1 VGNVYELP
9 FENKSFDVVMS
20 SDFVEHVE
28 DLVTAFS
35 EMSRILKKGGLFI
48 FDTISRNESSVKI
61 FMKLEAEGIIPA
73 GAHEP
78 LLFVKPEEL
87 ESLAKQFGIEL
98 AEDVNNPY
106 GFILNSIV
114 LIDGK
119 FQLQE
124 VHRKET
130 LLHYIGYGIK
140 R

>member
-73 GAHEP
+73 GTHEP

-130 LLHYIGYGIK
+130 LSQYIGYGIK